1 MKRTRRFILI
11 LAGVATA
18 LVPVISLSQ
27 DVAVVPAVVPVQSVA
42 PDVLLAAV
50 TSEVIATI
58 KRDKNLLA
66 GDPAKVAAFVEASI
80 LPHFD
85 FVRMTR
91 IAVAR
96 NWRLATPEQQ
106 QALTVEFKKLLVRT
120 YSTALLAYRDE
131 VIEYRPLRVEPG
143 ASEVTVKSDVRQPG
157 KERLAIDYD
166 MEKTPAG
173 WKVYDI
179 KFGGMSLVSIYRDT
193 FAGKVRDSGIEG
205 LIHSLSDKNRLAES
219 GTKTLNSER

>member
-18 LVPVISLSQ
+18 LAPVISLSQ

-66 GDPAKVAAFVEASI
+66 GDPAKVAAFVEVRI

-106 QALTVEFKKLLVRT
+106 QALTVEFKTLLVRT

-143 ASEVTVKSDVRQPG
+143 ATEVTVKSDVRQPG

-205 LIHSLSDKNRLAES
+205 LINSLSDKNRLAES